1 MNTGNAPTAVAAIAV
16 AAKRKRI
23 YNLFR
28 LAGAT
33 TASGAKS
40 LQEIHVAESRM
51 LHRLIRRGEI
61 VATGQNRYYLDE
73 TAVQSGRR
81 KRITIMVLGIVVIAL
96 IWGGLQFLNR
106 Q

>member
-1 MNTGNAPTAVAAIAV
+1 MSSISSAAAIAV
-16 AAKRKRI
+16 TAKRKRI

-40 LQEIHVAESRM
+40 LQEIRVPDSRM

-61 VATGQNRYYLDE
+61 IAAGQDRYYLDE
-73 TAVQSGRR
+73 TAVQAVRR
-81 KRITIMVLGIVVIAL
+81 LRIMLMVGLVAVVAIAW
-96 IWGGLQFLNR
+96 IIARTWAN
-106 Q
+106 